1 MTVPTPTSSTHAA
14 GSAGAGR
21 GKGTHA
27 ASAPRRL
34 RRRSATSRP
43 KWPMSGSVGTRRSSV
58 RSPRLTMPPHW
69 SRGNEHGQL
78 ALGSIADRVDVGNPR
93 VRYGVHGLR
102 AASSSA
108 STGRAR
114 SPLPACVRDRH
125 HRDHDAGTALHATE
139 AAIWAAAYLWLGALG
154 SPEAATPLLC
164 RFDGH
169 ARRVGGHVATP
180 LADAGRPRG
189 RRWYAAVRDQHGLH
203 LHRDAVLLSGP
214 KTHGRLMAT
223 VGETRDHARHPN
235 RVFQSERSSEGARRT
250 ASVRPMPL
258 WPTLAHAIDGRPT
271 SPADH
276 EAEAWGR

>member
-78 ALGSIADRVDVGNPR
+78 DLGSIADRVDVGNPR
-93 VRYGVHGLR
+93 DRCGVHGLG
-102 AASSSA
+102 AASASA
-108 STGRAR
+108 STGKAH

-154 SPEAATPLLC
+154 SPAAAILYSVDSMATRGASGVTLQPHWQMLGALEAADGMLL
-164 RFDGH
+164 FGIST
-169 ARRVGGHVATP
+169 AFIFTVMQ
-180 LADAGRPRG
+180 
-189 RRWYAAVRDQHGLH
+189 YYFRDL
-203 LHRDAVLLSGP
+203 
-214 KTHGRLMAT
+214 RLM
-223 VGETRDHARHPN
+223 GD
-235 RVFQSERSSEGARRT
+235 
-250 ASVRPMPL
+250 
-258 WPTLAHAIDGRPT
+258 
-271 SPADH
+271 
-276 EAEAWGR
+276 